1 MASSDYLWLCKRAQD
16 EKIKLSKKQE
26 QQIKDIYKELYIET
40 SKKISKLDPKS
51 LKHRYLEE
59 VKKTY
64 EEAIRKYNSKIKNI
78 IKGNIN
84 KSSSIANDVQLNF
97 FEKINEKYSLEMKD
111 TFKKMF
117 GKVPEEAVKEI
128 LFGRAYKDRQ
138 GLSERI
144 WKDTRAFDKDINYI
158 ISKGIADK
166 KSLIDIAKDLEK
178 YVKTSA
184 KRDSDW
190 SSCYPNCRQKV
201 DYNAQRLAR
210 TAVNHAFQ
218 QARIRSCKKNP
229 YVEGIQWLT
238 SNSHSRTCDLCKDR
252 DGVIYKV
259 DDVPLDHPNGLCTT
273 IPVIEKSLDA
283 IGQELRDWIDGSNNS
298 MLDNWL
304 NEYGEEF
311 I

>member
-1 MASSDYLWLCKRAQD
+1 MASGDYLWLCQRAQD
-16 EKIKLSKKQE
+16 EKLKLSKKQE

-40 SKKISKLDPKS
+40 SKKISRLDPNS

-64 EEAIRKYNSKIKNI
+64 EETIRKYNSKIKNT
-78 IKGNIN
+78 IKDNIN

-117 GKVPEEAVKEI
+117 GKVPEEAAKEI
-128 LFGRAYKDRQ
+128 LFGRAYKDKQ

-144 WKDTRAFDKDINYI
+144 WKDTRAFDKDIDYI

-218 QARIRSCKKNP
+218 QAQIRSCKKNP

-252 DGVIYKV
+252 DGVIYRV
-259 DDVPLDHPNGLCTT
+259 NDVPLDHPNGLCTT
-273 IPVIEKSLDA
+273 IPVIEKSLDS
-283 IGQELRDWIDGSNNS
+283 IGQELRDWIDGANNS
-298 MLDNWL
+298 MLDNWF

>member
-144 WKDTRAFDKDINYI
+144 WKDTRAFDKDIDYI

-190 SSCYPNCRQKV
+190 SICYPNCRQKV

-218 QARIRSCKKNP
+218 QAQIRSCKKNP

-252 DGVIYKV
+252 DGVIYRV
-259 DDVPLDHPNGLCTT
+259 NDVPLDHPNGLCTT
-273 IPVIEKSLDA
+273 IPVIEKSLDS

>member
-1 MASSDYLWLCKRAQD
+1 MSSSDYLWLCKRAQD

-26 QQIKDIYKELYIET
+26 QQIKDIYKELYLET
-40 SKKISKLDPKS
+40 SKKVSKLNHES

-78 IKGNIN
+78 IKDNIN

-117 GKVPEEAVKEI
+117 AKIPEDAVKEI
-128 LFGRAYKDRQ
+128 LFGKVYKDRK

-144 WKDTRAFDKDINYI
+144 WKDTRVFDKDIDYI

-184 KRDSDW
+184 RKDADW
-190 SSCYPNCRQKV
+190 STCYPNCRQKV

-218 QARIRSCKKNP
+218 QAQIRSCKKNP

-238 SNSHSRTCDLCKDR
+238 SNSHSRTCQLCKDR
-252 DGVIYKV
+252 DGEVYKV
-259 DDVPLDHPNGLCTT
+259 NDVPLDHPNGLCTT
-273 IPVIEKSLDA
+273 IPVIEKSLED
-283 IGQELRDWIDGSNNS
+283 IGQELRDWVDGKSNS
-298 MLDNWL
+298 MLDSWF

>member
-218 QARIRSCKKNP
+218 QAQIRSCKKNP

-283 IGQELRDWIDGSNNS
+283 IGQELKDWIDGSNNS
-298 MLDNWL
+298 TLDNWL